1 MERKTRMLKLV
12 GKKIGMSHLFKD
24 SGVAVPLTMVQ
35 VYDNC
40 VLDLAVNEGK
50 DFDNL
55 LMAFEKTVN
64 PKKVSKS
71 VAGIF
76 NKKSI
81 PLFKKMLGSQVK
93 KGLELKVGDSIA
105 IDSIVKEGD
114 KIDVSGITIGK
125 GFAGVMKRWNFRGLE
140 ASHGVSV
147 SHRSHGSTGQRQDPG
162 KTFKGKKMAGH
173 MGVDQVTVRNL
184 EVLMIDKEKSVIAL
198 KGSIPGNLGQDVV
211 LKIAKNF
218 K

>member
-1 MERKTRMLKLV
+1 MLELV
-12 GKKIGMSHLFKD
+12 GKKIGMSHIFKD
-24 SGVAVPLTMVQ
+24 NGVSVPLTMVQ
-35 VYDNC
+35 VYENC
-40 VLDLAVNEGK
+40 VLELRVNEDK

-55 LMAFEKTVN
+55 LVAFEKATS
-64 PKKVSKS
+64 PKKLSKS

-76 NKKSI
+76 NKKAV
-81 PLFKKMLGSQVK
+81 PLFNKIRGSQVR

-105 IDSIVKEGD
+105 IDSILKEGD
-114 KIDVSGITIGK
+114 KISVAGSTIGK

-173 MGVDQVTVRNL
+173 MGVDNVTVKNL
-184 EVLMIDKEKSVIAL
+184 EVVMIDKEKSVIAV
-198 KGSIPGNLGQDVV
+198 KGAIPGSAGGDVI
-211 LKIAKNF
+211 LKIVQNF
-218 K
+218 

>member
-1 MERKTRMLKLV
+1 MLELV
-12 GKKIGMSHLFKD
+12 GKKIGMTHIFKD
-24 SGVAVPLTMVQ
+24 SGVLVPLTMIR

-40 VLDLAVNEGK
+40 VLELAINQDKE
-50 DFDNL
+50 FDNL
-55 LMAFEKTVN
+55 LVAFEKITIA
-64 PKKVSKS
+64 KKVSKS

-76 NKKSI
+76 NKKSV
-81 PLFKKMLGSQVK
+81 PLFRKIRGSQVK
-93 KGLELKVGDSIA
+93 KGLELKVGDSIT
-105 IDSIVKEGD
+105 IDSVIREGD
-114 KIDVSGITIGK
+114 KISVGGVTIGK

-173 MGVDQVTVRNL
+173 MGVDNVTVKNL
-184 EVLMIDKEKSVIAL
+184 EVLMIDKEKSVIAV
-198 KGSIPGNLGQDVV
+198 KGSIPGYSGGDVI

-218 K
+218 

>member
-1 MERKTRMLKLV
+1 MLELV
-12 GKKIGMSHLFKD
+12 GKKIGMTHLFKD
-24 SGVAVPLTMVQ
+24 NGISVPLTMVQ
-35 VYDNC
+35 VYENC
-40 VLDLAVNEGK
+40 VLELKVNEGK
-50 DFDNL
+50 AFDSL
-55 LMAFEKTVN
+55 LVAFEKVTN

-76 NKKSI
+76 NKKEV
-81 PLFKKMLGSQVK
+81 PLFKKIRGSQVR

-105 IDSIVKEGD
+105 IDEILKEGD
-114 KIDVSGITIGK
+114 KISVGGVTIGK

-173 MGVDQVTVRNL
+173 MGVDAVTVKNL
-184 EVLMIDKEKSVIAL
+184 EVMIIDKERSVIAV
-198 KGSIPGNLGQDVV
+198 KGAVPGNAGSDVII
-211 LKIAKNF
+211 KIVQNF
-218 K
+218 

>member
-1 MERKTRMLKLV
+1 MLELV
-12 GKKIGMSHLFKD
+12 GKKIGMSHLFNEA
-24 SGVAVPLTMVQ
+24 GVSVPLTMVQ

-40 VLDLAVNEGK
+40 VLELLVNADK

-55 LMAFEKTVN
+55 LMAFEKATH
-64 PKKVSKS
+64 PQRISKP

-76 NKKSI
+76 NKKSV
-81 PLFKKMLGSQVK
+81 PLFKKIRGSQVK

-105 IDSIVKEGD
+105 IDSVLKTGD
-114 KIDVSGITIGK
+114 KISIAGVTIGK

-173 MGVDQVTVRNL
+173 MGVDNVTTKNL
-184 EVLMIDKEKSVIAL
+184 EVLMIDKEKSVIAV
-198 KGSIPGNLGQDVV
+198 KGAVPGNAGSDVI

-218 K
+218 

>member
-1 MERKTRMLKLV
+1 MLELV
-12 GKKIGMSHLFKD
+12 GKKIGMSHLFNEAGA
-24 SGVAVPLTMVQ
+24 SVPLTMLQ

-40 VLDLAVNEGK
+40 VLELAVNADKE
-50 DFDNL
+50 FDNL
-55 LMAFEKTVN
+55 LMAFEKVTN
-64 PKKVSKS
+64 SKKVSKS

-81 PLFKKMLGSQVK
+81 PLFKKIHGSQVK

-105 IDSIVKEGD
+105 IDSVLKKGD
-114 KIDVSGITIGK
+114 KISIAGVTIGK

-173 MGVDQVTVRNL
+173 MGVDKVTTKNL
-184 EVLMIDKEKSVIAL
+184 EVLIIDKENSVIAV
-198 KGSIPGNLGQDVV
+198 KGAVPGNAGSDVV
-211 LKIAKNF
+211 IKIAKNF
-218 K
+218 